1 MSSDTNQATHDPMA
15 HGEKSRSNCGHPRGF
30 LPSMSLQRRAITLQ
44 TNSPR
49 RLTVFLVAFFLTAIG
64 VLFSAGAFAQQ
75 QQAPISP
82 SKHPPPPSAPPPESS
97 PDALPVK
104 TQVKLDSLPAAR

>member
-15 HGEKSRSNCGHPRGF
+15 HGERSRSNCGHPRGF

-64 VLFSAGAFAQQ
+64 VLFSAGAFSRQQ
-75 QQAPISP
+75 QTPLSP
-82 SKHPPPPSAPPPESS
+82 PQQPPPPSAPPPESPPPPS
-97 PDALPVK
+97 TTRTPTTP
-104 TQVKLDSLPAAR
+104 